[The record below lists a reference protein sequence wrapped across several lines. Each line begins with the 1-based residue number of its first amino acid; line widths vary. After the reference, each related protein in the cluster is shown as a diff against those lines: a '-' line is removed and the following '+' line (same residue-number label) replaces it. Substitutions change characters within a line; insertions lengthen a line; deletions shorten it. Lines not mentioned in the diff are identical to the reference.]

1 MKTMI
6 DRDVLLTNGENTGSL
21 SLKPSGPSSLS
32 LASIPPKAQD
42 LVLRMFSD
50 PNLLEKDERIELVAQ
65 LRECVAL
72 YPKVAE
78 LRVLFGMALCVNLEV
93 HPAMEE
99 LGTAV
104 SLDPNNFIAQL
115 KLGELLMR
123 LRVCRKAEEH
133 TRLAGKLAQ
142 NMAQADLARRQ
153 AATIRTMLREGVER
167 GGYKTPGQWI
177 ARQFRRLVRN
187 RSEARSEA
195 IVTSQVS

>member
-78 LRVLFGMALCVNLEV
+78 LRVLFCMDLCVNLEL
-93 HPAMEE
+93 HPANED
-99 LGTAV
+99 LGTTV
-104 SLDPNNFIAQL
+104 SLAPNNITAP
-115 KLGELLMR
+115 LM
-123 LRVCRKAEEH
+123 L
-133 TRLAGKLAQ
+133 
-142 NMAQADLARRQ
+142 
-153 AATIRTMLREGVER
+153 VE
-167 GGYKTPGQWI
+167 
-177 ARQFRRLVRN
+177 
-187 RSEARSEA
+187 
-195 IVTSQVS
+195 